1 MQRIISAILAI
12 SMAAVIVTI
21 TAASGML
28 PTAFMIAQSTP
39 TPNFSDSGKVIGHVT
54 YVVRGPDGNIISYV
68 QTDNTRTVQGI
79 QCTEFIL
86 FNLNNGA
93 KQTAN
98 STSDSCQGLSV
109 RSSSGWNG
117 FNVIGL
123 VNGSGTMSLNGS
135 DTATT
140 TKFGGTRASSADGLI
155 LTATANEGAPQQAT
169 TITPGST
176 AGTYNQITLTSPT
189 FAFSNLKSTG
199 TTIRG
204 SFLMNNTSTTSTL
217 DNVFAENQLS
227 PTVTVGSGDT
237 LTVTWTITLT

>member
-1 MQRIISAILAI
+1 MQRITSAILAI
-12 SMAAVIVTI
+12 SIAAVVVTI
-21 TAASGML
+21 TAANGML

-39 TPNFSDSGKVIGHVT
+39 TPNLSDSQGVLGHVT
-54 YVVRGPDGNIISYV
+54 YVVRGPDGNIKSYV
-68 QTDNTRTVQGI
+68 QSDNTRTVQGI

-86 FNLNNGA
+86 FDLNNGH
-93 KQTAN
+93 KQPTNGTA
-98 STSDSCQGLSV
+98 DACQGLSV
-109 RSSSGWNG
+109 RSTAAWGG

-123 VNGSGTMSLNGS
+123 INGSGTMSLNGS

-140 TKFGGTRASSADGLI
+140 TKIGGSRASSADGLI
-155 LTATANEGAPQQAT
+155 LTATANEGAPLQAT
-169 TITPGST
+169 TLTAGST
-176 AGTYNQITLTSPT
+176 AGTYNQFTLTSPA
-189 FAFSNLKSTG
+189 FAFSNLKTAG